1 MDATIFQIFIGEF
14 GDPNCSLMDAFQDTL
29 YENVSFSLMNFDGTV
44 LGYFITILTNTFV
57 SVHKD
62 ITSTDVSFFF
72 LLFIKGLYCNAT
84 TDEIGTC
91 WPRSN
96 SGRIVERPCPE
107 YINGVKYNTTSKWT
121 LIIVFLG
128 VVLLTLRLCIGY

>member
-1 MDATIFQIFIGEF
+1 MDATIFQIIIGEF

-29 YENVSFSLMNFDGTV
+29 YENASFSLINFD
-44 LGYFITILTNTFV
+44 
-57 SVHKD
+57 
-62 ITSTDVSFFF
+62 
-72 LLFIKGLYCNAT
+72 GLYCNAT

-107 YINGVKYNTTSKWT
+107 YINGVKYNTTNKRLGSLGHRKWK
-121 LIIVFLG
+121 L
-128 VVLLTLRLCIGY
+128 